1 MLIREMRAED
11 RPRERFAESPRLA
24 STTDLVA
31 ILLRTGRKGYSV
43 LELAQDVAEMLENE
57 GGLNQY
63 EGVDWRDLAE
73 IKGIG
78 PNKAITICAAVE
90 LGRRLTLKYDKHSLL
105 NLNTPD
111 KVAAFFMEKL
121 RHEDQEQFVVAYVN
135 TKNRMLGYKV
145 ITRGNLNAAPVDV
158 KEAMRWGIRFKAYGM
173 ILLHNHPSGYP
184 DPSADDIEV
193 TKAFAAAANTLDMI
207 VLDHIVIGDGTY
219 VSMHMKGYI

>member
-111 KVAAFFMEKL
+111 KVAAFFMKKL